1 MMKYLLQ
8 LSGLFMLINMH
19 VQGQA
24 DYQVVTGQVSYIS
37 SQHTYVRF
45 TSTSGI
51 NISDTLYIR
60 SGDSLLPVLVVKSL
74 SSTSCLCITI
84 SEDELPIGHVIIART
99 RATAPRDTTVG
110 KSVDNAPSAVKEY
123 AALQKQEAPDPIR
136 RQNAGGSFSVAS
148 YSDNSNTNAPTNQ
161 NFRYRLSFNADNIG
175 GSRISTRTYMSY
187 RHRTGKLTGSENNFA
202 NSLKI
207 YSLTVKYD
215 IDSSAHASIG
225 RQMNYRLSGM
235 GSFDGL
241 ELEKSWKRL
250 SAGLIGGSRPGYTNY
265 GFDPS
270 LLQFGAYLSYD
281 VANKN
286 SYSGTSAAFMEQ
298 LNSGKTDRRFLYF
311 QHSGSLFRKANYFS
325 SFEADLFNPDKSGP
339 AFTSLY
345 VSMSYRI
352 SRLVSLNGSYDA
364 RKNPVYYETF
374 RTFVDSLMDN
384 SLRQS
389 FRLGTDIRLH
399 KSLLLGIRSSWRFL
413 KSDLRQSKSLS
424 GYLTWNNGTKNPFYA
439 TVTGNYIESSFL
451 SGLNSG
457 MTLRK
462 SLADGRLQAGAGY
475 NFQDYRMYETTE
487 KIVQHTG
494 RAELY
499 WQAPLKIFLT
509 ADLEVTFENSRIYK
523 RLYLQV
529 IKRF

>member
-1 MMKYLLQ
+1 MNQ
-8 LSGLFMLINMH
+8 STN
-19 VQGQA
+19 
-24 DYQVVTGQVSYIS
+24 
-37 SQHTYVRF
+37 VRF

-51 NISDTLYIR
+51 NISDTLYIQ
-60 SGDSLLPVLVVKSL
+60 SGDSLHPVLVVKSL
-74 SSTSCLCITI
+74 SSTSCLCTTI
-84 SEDELPIGHVIIART
+84 SGDELPSGHVILAKT
-99 RATAPRDTTVG
+99 RAGAPLEATEG

-123 AALQKQEAPDPIR
+123 GALQKQEASGPIR
-136 RQNAGGSFSVAS
+136 RQHAGGSFSAAS
-148 YSDNSNTNAPTNQ
+148 YSDINTNAPTNH

-215 IDSSAHASIG
+215 IDSSTHASIG
-225 RQMNYRLSGM
+225 RQINYRLSGM
-235 GSFDGL
+235 GSFDGI

-270 LLQFGAYLSYD
+270 LLQYGAYLSYD
-281 VANKN
+281 VENKN

-311 QHSGSLFRKANYFS
+311 QHSGSLFRNANYFS

-339 AFTSLY
+339 SFTSLY

-352 SRLVSLNGSYDA
+352 SRIVSLNGSYDA

-389 FRLGTDIRLH
+389 FRLGTDIRLN

-451 SGLNSG
+451 SGLNEG
-457 MTLRK
+457 ITLRK
-462 SLADGRLQAGAGY
+462 SMLDGSLQAGAGY
-475 NFQDYRMYETTE
+475 SFHDYRMYENTE
-487 KIVQHTG
+487 KVVQHTG

-499 WQAPLKIFLT
+499 WQAPLGISLS
-509 ADLEVTFENSRIYK
+509 ADLEVAFENSRIYK
-523 RLYLQV
+523 RLILQA